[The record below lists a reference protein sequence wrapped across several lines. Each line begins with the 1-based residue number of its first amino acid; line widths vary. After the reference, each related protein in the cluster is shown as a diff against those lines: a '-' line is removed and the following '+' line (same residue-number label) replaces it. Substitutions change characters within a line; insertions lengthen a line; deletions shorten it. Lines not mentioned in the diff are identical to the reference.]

1 MHVLLYRV
9 NMLIFFWRVYI
20 CAHPSTKMKEFLYL
34 RIAVCTLLGLA
45 AVELIVLALA
55 TKKPQKPKKPPISK

>member
-1 MHVLLYRV
+1 MHP
-9 NMLIFFWRVYI
+9 
-20 CAHPSTKMKEFLYL
+20 PSTKMKEFLYL

-55 TKKPQKPKKPPISK
+55 TKKPKKPKKPPISK

>member
-1 MHVLLYRV
+1 MHP
-9 NMLIFFWRVYI
+9 
-20 CAHPSTKMKEFLYL
+20 PSTKMKEFLYL

-55 TKKPQKPKKPPISK
+55 NKKPQKPKKPPISK